1 MDAGVHRHVE
11 AHPDHLVQIYSRSV
25 DLAEAAATF
34 FSAGFES
41 DEPAVVIATPAH
53 WSLIAERLARRG
65 WDLAAL
71 EAEGLLY
78 VRDAELTLAAICDE
92 RGLSAEKFREVVG
105 GLLRE
110 ATPAGSHR
118 RVRAFG
124 EMVDLLVRRGDRAG
138 ADILESHWNELAARS
153 NLALLC
159 GYEVD
164 LFNAEAHSTLLPQ
177 VHRSH
182 AGVLADGESER
193 FGAAVAAALTTVLG
207 EADAKKVY
215 ARASGAHG
223 HAPASQLALMWL
235 SAHMPQAATRVLAV
249 ARDHYTAAA

>member
-1 MDAGVHRHVE
+1 MEAGVRQRVE
-11 AHPDHLVQIYSRSV
+11 THPDHLVQVYSRGV

-65 WDLAAL
+65 WEPAAL
-71 EAEGLLY
+71 EARGLLY

-92 RGLSAEKFREVVG
+92 RGGLSVEMFREVVG
-105 GLLRE
+105 GLLQ
-110 ATPAGSHR
+110 AASPAGSHR

-124 EMVDLLVRRGDRAG
+124 EMVDLLVHRGDRAG

-159 GYEVD
+159 GYKVD
-164 LFNAEAHSTLLPQ
+164 LFDPETHSVLLPQ

-182 AGVLADGESER
+182 AGVLPDGESER
-193 FGAAVAAALTTVLG
+193 FAAAVAAALTSVLG
-207 EADAKKVY
+207 EADAEKVY
-215 ARASGAHG
+215 ARASGAH
-223 HAPASQLALMWL
+223 APASQLALIWL
-235 SAHMPQAATRVLAV
+235 SANMPQAATRVLAV
-249 ARDHYTAAA
+249 ARDHYAAAA